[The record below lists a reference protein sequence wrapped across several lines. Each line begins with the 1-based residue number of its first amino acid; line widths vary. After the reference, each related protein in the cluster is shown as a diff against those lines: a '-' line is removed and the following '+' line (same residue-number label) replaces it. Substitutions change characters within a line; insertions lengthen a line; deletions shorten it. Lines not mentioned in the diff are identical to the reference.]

1 MQTAEAISLKHI
13 ISTHKS
19 SVTLN
24 FVLLTIEIALMALVP
39 LFIGFAIDGLLAQKM
54 EDLFTLI
61 LLLLGLVVV
70 SVVRRYYD
78 TRAYGKIRV
87 DVQSEVVNRNLG
99 LVTSVLNARLE
110 MARELVDFLEQN
122 VAEIL
127 NAVVQF
133 VVSLLVLYFLN
144 PMLAVA
150 AFVAALVMVLIYSLF
165 HNGFYSLNRTYNE
178 QTERQ
183 VKVLD
188 KRTQSTLKVHFNR
201 LMKLEVKLS
210 DREALLYG
218 MVFIVLLAMVVF
230 NLWYSTIS
238 GVISAGTIFS
248 IVSYS
253 WEFVEAAVVLPV
265 TLQSLTRLAEIT
277 DRINNS
283 DCQS

>member
-1 MQTAEAISLKHI
+1 MESAEAISLKHI
-13 ISTHKS
+13 MANHKS
-19 SVTLN
+19 SVVINL
-24 FVLLTIEIALMALVP
+24 VLLTLEVALMALVP
-39 LFIGFAIDGLLAQKM
+39 LFIGFAIDDLLAQKT
-54 EDLFTLI
+54 DALFTLVAV
-61 LLLLGLVVV
+61 LVALVIV
-70 SVVRRYYD
+70 SVTRRYYD

-87 DVQSEVVNRNLG
+87 NVQTEVVNRNKTLA
-99 LVTSVLNARLE
+99 TSVLNARLD

-127 NAVVQF
+127 NGAVQF

-144 PMLAVA
+144 PMLALA
-150 AFVAALVMVLIYSLF
+150 AAGAAIAMIVIYSFF
-165 HNGFYSLNRTYNE
+165 HNGFYVLNRTYNE

-183 VKVLD
+183 VKVLER
-188 KRTQSTLKVHFNR
+188 RTPSRLKVHFSR

-210 DREALLYG
+210 DREAILYG
-218 MVFIVLLAMVVF
+218 SVFVVLLSMVVF
-230 NLWYSTIS
+230 NLWYATLS
-238 GVISAGTIFS
+238 GNISAGTIFS

-283 DCQS
+283 GS

>member
-1 MQTAEAISLKHI
+1 MHTAEAISLKHI
-13 ISTHKS
+13 ISNNKS

-24 FVLLTIEIALMALVP
+24 LLLLTFEIALMALVP
-39 LFIGFAIDGLLAQKM
+39 LFIGFAIDDLLEQKM
-54 EDLFTLI
+54 DDLFILI
-61 LLLLGLVVV
+61 SVLISLVVV
-70 SVVRRYYD
+70 SIARRYYD

-87 DVQSEVVNRNLG
+87 DVQKEVVSRNSG

-110 MARELVDFLEQN
+110 MARELVDFLEEN

-127 NAVVQF
+127 NGAVQF
-133 VVSLLVLYFLN
+133 VVSLIVLYFLN
-144 PMLAVA
+144 PMLAGA
-150 AFVAALVMVLIYSLF
+150 AFIAATAMLIIYSFF
-165 HNGFYSLNRTYNE
+165 HKGFYLLNRTYNE

-183 VKVLD
+183 VKILD
-188 KRTQSTLKVHFNR
+188 KRTSNTLKVHFNR

-218 MVFIVLLAMVVF
+218 SVFIVLLSMVVF
-230 NLWYSTIS
+230 NLWYSTLH
-238 GVISAGTIFS
+238 GAISAGTIFS

-283 DCQS
+283 GT